1 MAFGSGN
8 SNNNNPKS
16 KGILKQ
22 YGKRQNKR
30 KAQNDI
36 IWQDVDVA
44 QMPSSSFVPSHHQ
57 PERLVPKSQRE
68 ATMLVEPTAEQVGQ
82 IVSITGADENTARRF
97 LRVKQCNLD
106 NAVNALLDGED
117 INSLEQ
123 STTWDEGAFSADR
136 DGNVHNLRPLGASAA
151 PTRRPSPAP
160 SLGISNPKN
169 KSDEEDELQRAL
181 ALSRGDLDMP
191 TSYDF
196 QQQETGTVSANGTE
210 QKFGPATKKE
220 YDMRNWALVT
230 TSAATEV
237 LPDVPVHQRKQGNH
251 EPAWY
256 PRLLKHLP
264 DGDYTPNFITIGHAI
279 PKVREAFL
287 LREHVAANYGFDQNW
302 WTGTSI
308 NADGGKIVHLEDNSA
323 VDPDVDKY
331 NEFIEEVQRL
341 TAFLD
346 ASDRVYAST
355 NALTQ
360 TAMIKNSDTRT
371 GLPSGSLLELFLQSW
386 VTAAKSKYPE
396 DKHADIAGLFTT
408 FVGTDNKA
416 GMRTP
421 ELTLVDLETNT
432 EDEEGQGQDIH
443 ELLDQLLWDT
453 DPNETEMTNN
463 YIERPADVIVL
474 RVQQKNSLNPK
485 SGVRNV
491 PATLQLD
498 KYLKENVPATQ
509 ELRQQMMLGK
519 KRVAKIEEIEKKLTT
534 WQHPTKSAQIDTKA
548 MLTHTLG
555 HFSGENRKDADK
567 ADRTNNASLE
577 AHEPEHYPAITS
589 QLEEVIA
596 SIDEKLEKLAAE
608 KDRMRKAISE
618 MSKQSPPGLEGA
630 EVEHNYTLRGVAT
643 KPNITY
649 VLRHK
654 TNEEIQH
661 EQTNGEQTMLDAD
674 STTPPG
680 MQWWRLDYTVTG
692 QSAKIVRSKMD
703 DDTVLHA
710 AEAEHNS
717 VLLVYANDD
726 ANDVDVNIEELPEPL
741 QTFIA
746 NDNAALEH
754 DLKKGTQNEPPPT
767 YDMANWDDIQTA
779 RASIERDDDQDS
791 TRVNTDNHD
800 VSRIEDLPDYGG
812 SLGSTIPIGYDK
824 GLDPAPVDIVLD
836 SNEDLLGVSDGAKD
850 VEMVEKSHPPLV
862 PLQGSDADMGGV
874 ESQDAGETGVGGN
887 VVHAE
892 GTERKGGRL

>member
-1 MAFGSGN
+1 MAFG
-8 SNNNNPKS
+8 NNPK
-16 KGILKQ
+16 GIIKQ
-22 YGKRQNKR
+22 YGKRQHKR
-30 KAQNDI
+30 KAQSDI
-36 IWQDVDVA
+36 IWQREFSP
-44 QMPSSSFVPSHHQ
+44 MSGSSFVPSHHQ
-57 PERLVPKSQRE
+57 PEPLLPKRPLPKSQRE
-68 ATMLVEPTAEQVGQ
+68 ATSMLVEPTPDQVEQV
-82 IVSITGADENTARRF
+82 VNFTGADENTARRY

-106 NAVNALLDGED
+106 QAVNAVIDGED

-123 STTWDEGAFSADR
+123 SITWDEAPFNADR
-136 DGNVHNLRPLGASAA
+136 DGNANHLRPLGASTAP

-160 SLGISNPKN
+160 SLGLSNPKN
-169 KSDEEDELQRAL
+169 KSDEDDELQRAL
-181 ALSRGDLDMP
+181 ALSREDLDMP
-191 TSYDF
+191 KSYDF

-210 QKFGPATKKE
+210 QKFGPATKTE
-220 YDMRNWALVT
+220 YDMSQWAMVT

-237 LPDVPVHQRKQGNH
+237 VPDVSVHQRKQGNH

-287 LREHVAANYGFDQNW
+287 LREHLAANYGFDQNW
-302 WTGTSI
+302 WTGTPI
-308 NADGGKIVHLEDNSA
+308 NAEGGRIVHLEDNSA

-346 ASDRVYAST
+346 ASARVYAST

-360 TAMIKNSDTRT
+360 TALIKNSDMRT

-386 VTAAKSKYPE
+386 VAAAKSKYPE
-396 DKHADIAGLFTT
+396 DRHADIAGLFTT
-408 FVGTDNKA
+408 VVGTDNKA

-432 EDEEGQGQDIH
+432 KDDEGQNIH

-453 DPNETEMTNN
+453 DPNDTEMTNN

-474 RVQQKNSLNPK
+474 RVQQKNSSNSK
-485 SGVRNV
+485 SGVRDV

-498 KYLKENVPATQ
+498 KYLKGNVPATQ

-519 KRVAKIEEIEKKLTT
+519 KRVAKIEEIEKRLTT
-534 WQHPTKSAQIDTKA
+534 WQHPTKSTQINTKA

-555 HFSGENRKDADK
+555 HFSGQNRKDADK

-577 AHEPEHYPAITS
+577 AHEPEHYPEITAK
-589 QLEEVIA
+589 LEEVIA
-596 SIDEKLEKLAAE
+596 SIDEKLAKLAAE
-608 KDRMRKAISE
+608 KDRVRKAIAG
-618 MSKQSPPGLEGA
+618 MSLKPPPDLEGT
-630 EVEHNYTLRGVAT
+630 EVQYNYTLRGVAT

-654 TNEEIQH
+654 TNEEVQH

-717 VLLVYANDD
+717 VLLVYANDNAD
-726 ANDVDVNIEELPEPL
+726 DIDVIEELPEPL

-746 NDNAALEH
+746 HDNTALEK
-754 DLKKGTQNEPPPT
+754 DFKKGAQSDPPPA
-767 YDMANWDDIQTA
+767 YDMVNWDDIQTA

-800 VSRIEDLPDYGG
+800 VSHLEDLPDYG
-812 SLGSTIPIGYDK
+812 SSPRSTIPIGYDK
-824 GLDPAPVDIVLD
+824 SLDPAPVDIVLD
-836 SNEDLLGVSDGAKD
+836 SNEDLLGVVKD
-850 VEMVEKSHPPLV
+850 VEMVEKPYPYPSLASMHD
-862 PLQGSDADMGGV
+862 GSDADMMGD
-874 ESQDAGETGVGGN
+874 ESQDVGVGGS
-887 VVHAE
+887 VMGVGKE
-892 GTERKGGRL
+892 EMERKGG